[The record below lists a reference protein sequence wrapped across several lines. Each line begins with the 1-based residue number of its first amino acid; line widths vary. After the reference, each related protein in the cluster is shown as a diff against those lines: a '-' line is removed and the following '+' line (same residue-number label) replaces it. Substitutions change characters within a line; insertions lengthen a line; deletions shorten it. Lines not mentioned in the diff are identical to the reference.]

1 MLESIGRL
9 DRAYDIYSDALT
21 HLQDVGSKQPL
32 SIEEHMRAV
41 TLSCKLA
48 EMANVMGRDDI
59 EEEKWLVRAVE
70 VILKNI
76 MPARANN
83 DKENDDAAVQQRKLP
98 SHSDYGYLA
107 LPEWVSATDLAAP
120 FEALGTLYVR
130 NGRDE

>member
-1 MLESIGRL
+1 MLESTGCL
-9 DRAYDIYSDALT
+9 DRAYDVYSDALS

-48 EMANVMGRDDI
+48 EMANAVGRDDI
-59 EEEKWLVRAVE
+59 EEEKWLVWAVE

-76 MPARANN
+76 IPARAN
-83 DKENDDAAVQQRKLP
+83 DAVVQQRKLP
-98 SHSDYGYLA
+98 PGDESLV